1 MINEAYATV
10 LGGAALLVT
19 MIGGHVTTQTDIA
32 VNTTNIENIQ
42 PRLERIETKIDLLI
56 REGRD

>member
-1 MINEAYATV
+1 MISEAWATA

-32 VNTTNIENIQ
+32 INTTNIENIN
-42 PRLERIETKIDLLI
+42 PRLERIEDKLDRLLE
-56 REGRD
+56 RK